1 MFGNMLD
8 SSPNMSTRCSDALCR
23 FKALPLPFDDLD
35 DSMMT
40 VLPEYTQIK
49 SRHSH
54 VGIYSSLSGYDS
66 LESSPNWSPDS
77 PSSLTVC
84 HKTPR
89 VSRSSHRPRRSLF
102 SSESI
107 NDSLVRSR
115 STATQIE
122 RGNVSRDYKQKMA
135 SGSVTCLSVS
145 EANDSGAL
153 IKSVLDNDAEDT
165 IGDFS
170 KPYCLPTI
178 PGNHS
183 DLKSISVQ
191 TVSHLLN
198 GQFSDTIG
206 DFTIIDCRYPYEYN
220 GGHIQNATNIWNRD
234 QLREFYSSYLSQE
247 PTANNKRRII
257 VFHCEFSSERGPK
270 MSRFL
275 RQLDRDSHKDTYPA
289 LSFPE
294 VYLLHKGY
302 KAMYEQFT
310 SLCQPQAYQDMADP
324 DYVNEL
330 KYFRAKS
337 KGFNGAKSRICRRV
351 QLATPT
357 YS

>member
-1 MFGNMLD
+1 MLGNLRYF
-8 SSPNMSTRCSDALCR
+8 SPDGCKMSTSDAVCR
-23 FKALPLPFDDLD
+23 FKALPIPFDDLD

-40 VLPEYTQIK
+40 SPEYPSHQRK
-49 SRHSH
+49 SSDSD
-54 VGIYSSLSGYDS
+54 VSIDLSSSGYDS
-66 LESSPNWSPDS
+66 MESSPCSSPNSS
-77 PSSLTVC
+77 PSLTVC
-84 HKTPR
+84 HRTPR
-89 VSRSSHRPRRSLF
+89 ASRSSHRPRRSLF
-102 SSESI
+102 SSESRH
-107 NDSLVRSR
+107 DSSERSIH
-115 STATQIE
+115 IE
-122 RGNVSRDYKQKMA
+122 HDNVSRDYKQRMA
-135 SGSVTCLSVS
+135 SGSVTYLSAS
-145 EANDSGAL
+145 DASDSGAL
-153 IKSVLDNDAEDT
+153 ITSALDNDAEDT

-198 GQFSDTIG
+198 GQFTDTVV

-220 GGHIQNATNIWNRD
+220 GGHIENATNIWNRD
-234 QLREFYSSYLSQE
+234 QLREFYYSCASQE
-247 PTANNKRRII
+247 PTADNKRRII

-275 RQLDRDSHKDTYPA
+275 RQLDRDNHKDTYPA

-310 SLCQPQAYQDMADP
+310 SLCQPQAYQHMSDP
-324 DYVNEL
+324 DYINEL

-337 KGFNGAKSRICRRV
+337 KSCSGAKSRRRHRV
-351 QLATPT
+351 QLAIPT
-357 YS
+357 YP